1 MSSASA
7 EMIGGGEEIA
17 AGGLEIVYR
26 LPLPGWPRALFRS
39 DYGYRGARLSVD
51 GAQVLHATSLE
62 ALKAGVEGILPG
74 ANDASITMRL
84 EEAGDAPVV
93 VVTAGGSL
101 ALREDRV
108 WARPTRS
115 AWNHAFI
122 ALAGSAA
129 GIAASAFY
137 LMKAVAMNDDW
148 SRKMGM
154 HTLGWHL
161 LLTFTLFPASVW
173 GQRPG
178 IRTVQFVSLLFFC
191 IHLSMALANMNLTDP
206 AIAFFNA
213 ASGVLFMASTIY
225 GQRAYRDMDPVL
237 ALRMGR
243 A

>member
-1 MSSASA
+1 MNSARA
-7 EMIGGGEEIA
+7 EMIGGGDEIA
-17 AGGLEIVYR
+17 AGGLEIGYR
-26 LPLPGWPRALFRS
+26 LPLPGWPRALFQT
-39 DYGYRGARLSVD
+39 DYGHRGGRIVVD
-51 GAQVLHATSLE
+51 GAQVLHASSRE
-62 ALKAGVEGILPG
+62 ALKAGVEGRMPG
-74 ANDASITMRL
+74 ANGASIAMRL
-84 EEAGDAPVV
+84 VEQGDAPVV
-93 VVTAGGSL
+93 VVTAGGVE
-101 ALREDRV
+101 AVREDRV

-115 AWNHAFI
+115 AWTHAFI

-137 LMKAVAMNDDW
+137 LMKAVALNDDW

-154 HTLGWHL
+154 HTVGWHL

-191 IHLSMALANMNLTDP
+191 IHAGMALANLNLTDP

-213 ASGVLFMASTIY
+213 ASGVLFLASTIY
-225 GQRAYRDMDPVL
+225 GNRAYRDMDPVA
-237 ALRMGR
+237 ALRSGR